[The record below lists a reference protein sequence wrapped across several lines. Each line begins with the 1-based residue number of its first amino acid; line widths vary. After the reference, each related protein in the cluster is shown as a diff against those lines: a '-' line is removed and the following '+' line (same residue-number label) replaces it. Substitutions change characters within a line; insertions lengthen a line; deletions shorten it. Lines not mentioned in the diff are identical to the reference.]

1 MKQEKTGKW
10 VGMVVSVYVG
20 MDGWLGGDSGQ
31 GDVML
36 NGDEKLRLGEG
47 GRGRA
52 LSLLSRWGVP
62 M

>member
-1 MKQEKTGKW
+1 
-10 VGMVVSVYVG
+10 MVVSVYVG